1 VSVELASDIVVS
13 IVTPSYNRAHTL
25 TDVYRSLLD
34 QRLSLEW
41 IIVDDGSS
49 DQTLDLVQKMS
60 SRSPFPICC
69 IRQEHAGKHAAV
81 NRGVAEA
88 RGELIGLLDSD
99 DMLTPY
105 ALDRL
110 LNHWRSLPDWH
121 HFVGVTGL
129 DIDEEGRVIGDLFR
143 ADVIDA
149 SWQEMIYRYRVR
161 GDKWGLQRADVLR
174 AHPFPASDSF
184 VIEGIIWREIGRI
197 YRTRYVNDVF
207 LRVCRSGS
215 DRLSCL
221 PFSSMVSAVIAYN
234 LQTLTDDIDW
244 LRWDPM
250 KFITA
255 AIHLSRALFHQHV
268 PVRSQAARL
277 NRRRGRTLWAMGLPL
292 GWLLY
297 RRDCGHDRRATQHVM
312 DPDSAAGEASRSG

>member
-1 VSVELASDIVVS
+1 VSANLTSGIIVS

-25 TDVYRSLLD
+25 ADVYQSLLD
-34 QRLSLEW
+34 QRISLEW
-41 IIVDDGSS
+41 IVVDDGSS
-49 DQTLDLVQKMS
+49 DQTLETVQKMS
-60 SRSPFPICC
+60 SVSSFPVRC
-69 IRQEHAGKHAAV
+69 IRQEHAGKHAAI
-81 NRGVAEA
+81 NRGVAAA

-110 LNHWRSLPDWH
+110 LAHWRGLPECH
-121 HFVGVTGL
+121 RFVGVTGL

-149 SWQEMIYRYRVR
+149 SWQEMNYRYRIR
-161 GDKWGLQRADVLR
+161 GDKWGLLRADVLR

-184 VIEGIIWREIGRI
+184 VIEGMVWREIGQS

-207 LRVCRSGS
+207 LRVRRSDS

-221 PFSSMVSAVIAYN
+221 PFSSMAPAAIAYN
-234 LQTLTDDIDW
+234 LRTLTDDIDW

-255 AIHLSRALFHQHV
+255 AVNLSRALFHQHV
-268 PVRSQAARL
+268 PAKSQRARL
-277 NRRRGRTLWAMGLPL
+277 NQWRSRALWAICLPL

-297 RRDCGHDRRATQHVM
+297 RRDCGHDRRASQHAVG
-312 DPDSAAGEASRSG
+312 SRAAGTASPSG